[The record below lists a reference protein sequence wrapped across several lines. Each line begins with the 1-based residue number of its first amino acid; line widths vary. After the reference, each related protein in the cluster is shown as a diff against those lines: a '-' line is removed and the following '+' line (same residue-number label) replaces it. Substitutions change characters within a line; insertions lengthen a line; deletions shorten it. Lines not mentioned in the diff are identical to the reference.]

1 MLEMLE
7 VLKNVG
13 GMAQY
18 FGMCQNKK
26 IISLK
31 IVSASMKPIG
41 GHA

>member
-1 MLEMLE
+1 MLE

-13 GMAQY
+13 GMAQS
-18 FGMCQNKK
+18 FGLCQNKK

-31 IVSASMKPIG
+31 IASASKKLSG